1 MNGTIE
7 AGPLAP
13 STPASPPTKGSTA
26 SFLLMGLT
34 TTSTR
39 TSMNC
44 LPVLVITPADAG

>member
-34 TTSTR
+34 TTSTIP
-39 TSMNC
+39 
-44 LPVLVITPADAG
+44 L